1 MHEFYFKLKFK
12 TLNSFKIQNLTFN
25 IILMIPVFP
34 EARALI
40 FDIDGTLVDSMPIH
54 YKASQLICHSFGFD
68 FPLDFFLA
76 HAGTPT
82 EEVFKLLISKLGLDL
97 DGDVIGNLKDKKY
110 LEIMHEA
117 KPLKEVYEVALKY
130 RNILPI
136 ALGTG
141 ANRAVA
147 MQTLKAAGL
156 EKEFDII
163 VTADDVKK
171 GKPSPETFLLC
182 AEKMGIEPR
191 FCQVFEDADPGIQA
205 AKIGGMMVTD
215 IRKYVKMTI

>member
-1 MHEFYFKLKFK
+1 M
-12 TLNSFKIQNLTFN
+12 SA
-25 IILMIPVFP
+25 IPVFP

-82 EEVFKLLISKLGLDL
+82 EEVFKLLIKKLGLDL
-97 DGDVIGNLKDKKY
+97 DGEMIGKLKDKKY

-117 KPLKEVYEVALKY
+117 KPMKEVYEVALKY
-130 RNILPI
+130 KDIIPV

-141 ANRAVA
+141 ANLPVA
-147 MQTLKAAGL
+147 MRTLEAAGIGNM
-156 EKEFDII
+156 FDII

-171 GKPSPETFLLC
+171 GKPAPDTFLLC
-182 AEKMGIEPR
+182 AERMHMEPR

-205 AKIGGMMVTD
+205 AKTAGMMVTD
-215 IRKYVKMTI
+215 IRKYVKMSI